1 MWMSGEYAPSD
12 AASGDWGTATAEVSL
27 TAPPARAIAVGAE
40 GGNGALYAQ
49 APQLG
54 SGWHSLGGA
63 IIAAPTGAARPNPDG
78 TQPPHPLFVAP
89 APHHTRWGSSRS
101 AGW

>member
-54 SGWHSLGGA
+54 SGWHSLGGT
-63 IIAAPTGAARPNPDG
+63 IIAAPTVAARPHPHG
-78 TQPPHPLFVAP
+78 TTPAQPLFLATAADPPVCAP
-89 APHHTRWGSSRS
+89 P
-101 AGW
+101 